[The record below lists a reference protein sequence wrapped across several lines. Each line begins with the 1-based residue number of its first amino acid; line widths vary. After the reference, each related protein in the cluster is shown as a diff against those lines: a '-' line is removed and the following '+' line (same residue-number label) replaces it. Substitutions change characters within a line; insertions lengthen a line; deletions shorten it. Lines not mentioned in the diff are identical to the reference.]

1 MKTYNDYQISKT
13 FQTVS
18 SGVYAA
24 FKINAVTINGISFN
38 HHFYFQYRDESP
50 YTVNGK
56 PCKPF
61 DEWFIA
67 LVNGGSIQTTDL
79 KQFTFKPEF
88 GEEQCSISVDELG
101 KYHNVEVED

>member
-1 MKTYNDYQISKT
+1 MKTFNDYQISKT

-24 FKINAVTINGISFN
+24 SKANAVTINGISFN
-38 HHFYFQYRDESP
+38 LHFYFQYRDESP

-56 PCKPF
+56 PRKPF
-61 DEWFIA
+61 DVCFIA
-67 LVNGGSIQTTDL
+67 HVNGGSILTTDL

-88 GEEQCSISVDELG
+88 GEEQWSISVDELG